1 MTVVNMKRVLLAL
14 MLGCSTLAI
23 AAAPLPPESVLQQ
36 TSTFTD
42 QGGKDFRLA
51 DRRGHVQ
58 LVSMFYTSCTYTCP
72 LMIDS
77 GLGVQHAL
85 KPAQRDALRILL
97 VSFDPQRDT
106 PAVLDALAIKR
117 HLDTSRWT
125 LARTDDAGVRTFAAL
140 LGVRYRK
147 IAGGDF
153 NHTSGLILLDAEGRI
168 LAKTDQLG
176 AVPDPKFLAA
186 VKAALDKPA
195 PAAGL

>member
-1 MTVVNMKRVLLAL
+1 MTVVDMKRLLLAL
-14 MLGCSTLAI
+14 MFGASTLAI
-23 AAAPLPPESVLQQ
+23 AAAPPPQESVLQL
-36 TSTFTD
+36 TNTFTD
-42 QGGKDFRLA
+42 QAGKNFHLP

-58 LVSMFYTSCTYTCP
+58 IVSMFYTSCTVTCP

-77 GLGVQHAL
+77 GLGIEHAL
-85 KPAQRDALRILL
+85 KPAQRNALRILL

-106 PAVLDALAIKR
+106 PAVLAALAVKR
-117 HLDTSRWT
+117 HLDAQRWT

-140 LGVRYRK
+140 LGVRYRR

-176 AVPDPKFLAA
+176 AVPDPKFLSA
-186 VKAALDKPA
+186 VRAALDKPA
-195 PAAGL
+195 QAVNH